1 MRPRARHLETRD
13 LRPRRRRRRGGERT
27 KPPRLI
33 DGRGGTNRGRA
44 RASLPPRT
52 PELTRVPSLLFR
64 SAEPLARKVQARKAG
79 AFPRAI
85 YRSMIYP
92 QNDRGPPA
100 DALFPPSL
108 PPPLSLSPQSSPRR
122 PSRRRRR
129 PPRRSSP
136 PRSSPSPR
144 RRSPRSPWCARDPHA
159 RPRAPP
165 IVPVVDPSARD
176 RSIDRSID
184 RSCFFS
190 PSARRARSSPAALL
204 SRSPP
209 LSQTPSSSRLT
220 SASTATAPASS
231 SASTTSSSASSS
243 SPSPRSSSRSFT
255 PRRRTKASRRA
266 ARTTTPVSPSE
277 QAALGLSRWTTCAVR
292 CLRREENERCAG
304 VVVASAVG

>member
-1 MRPRARHLETRD
+1 
-13 LRPRRRRRRGGERT
+13 
-27 KPPRLI
+27 
-33 DGRGGTNRGRA
+33 
-44 RASLPPRT
+44 
-52 PELTRVPSLLFR
+52 
-64 SAEPLARKVQARKAG
+64 
-79 AFPRAI
+79 
-85 YRSMIYP
+85 MIYP

-100 DALFPPSL
+100 DALFPLPLFLLLSPSL
-108 PPPLSLSPQSSPRR
+108 RSRLQGDRREGAGAHQGGPLRRGRLPRR
-122 PSRRRRR
+122 
-129 PPRRSSP
+129 
-136 PRSSPSPR
+136 
-144 RRSPRSPWCARDPHA
+144 AGA
-159 RPRAPP
+159 PRARRGARAIRTP
-165 IVPVVDPSARD
+165 DPARLRSFCSSTLAREID
-176 RSIDRSID
+176 RSIGRSID

-190 PSARRARSSPAALL
+190 SAARRARSSPAALL